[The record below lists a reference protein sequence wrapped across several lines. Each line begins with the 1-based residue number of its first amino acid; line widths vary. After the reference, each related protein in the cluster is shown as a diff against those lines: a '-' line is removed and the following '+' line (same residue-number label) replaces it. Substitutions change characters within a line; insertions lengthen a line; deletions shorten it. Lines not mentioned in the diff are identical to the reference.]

1 MKIEIDHALDS
12 VKDGLEEIG
21 EIAHTKTN
29 EFHKKFVSKVI
40 PDCGKYGD
48 AVKFAAELVPGVSEY
63 NAIKDGDWQAF
74 AIAAGIDVAA
84 LAIGAA
90 TAGAGYATLK
100 GSTAVA
106 KTGVKAATRE
116 IAEAGA
122 KKVVKE
128 TAEAGTKKIV
138 KETAESGMEKVVKE
152 ATEKVTKE
160 TLEAGTEKAVKETG
174 EQTVKEIAEK
184 VVLETGDKI
193 DKRRFS
199 EYMTEIEK
207 ITKREIPKQQK
218 EMVEKILKE
227 RDFVKLGKEE
237 VIVKRGEFCN
247 SRKDLIEKWE
257 EKTGEK
263 WPHYLEDV
271 VNENGIVIRRA
282 GDFYDAHHIIELK
295 VGGPNEWWNLHPAKF
310 PDEHQKGIHAT
321 GKLAEKIFG

>member
-1 MKIEIDHALDS
+1 MKIEIDHTLDS

-21 EIAHTKTN
+21 EIAHAKTN
-29 EFHKKFVSKVI
+29 EFHNKFVSKVI

-63 NAIKDGDWQAF
+63 NAIKEGDWQAF
-74 AIAAGIDVAA
+74 AISAGIDVAA

-106 KTGVKAATRE
+106 KAGVKAATRE
-116 IAEAGA
+116 IAEAGT

-128 TAEAGTKKIV
+128 TVEAGVEKIA
-138 KETAESGMEKVVKE
+138 KGATEFGTEKVVKE
-152 ATEKVTKE
+152 
-160 TLEAGTEKAVKETG
+160 TLEVGTEKAVKETG
-174 EQTVKEIAEK
+174 EQTTKEITEK

-218 EMVEKILKE
+218 EMVEKTLKE
-227 RDFVKLGKEE
+227 RDFVKLDKEE
-237 VIVKRGEFCN
+237 VIVKRGEFSN
-247 SRKDLIEKWE
+247 SRKKLIEKWE
-257 EKTGEK
+257 EETGEE
-263 WPHYLEDV
+263 WPRYLEDV

-321 GKLAEKIFG
+321 GKLSEKIFG